1 MKILRFI
8 LTAWL
13 MTFCFAYSGYSQA
26 GVGNDRLPGSDYIEL
41 PPLSELIDS
50 AVNHNA
56 LMRVRNSDINAKASN
71 LKSQSNFWIKN
82 MGVQADSRY
91 GTFNNFSTNTAEGQT
106 PSIIATNTSQF
117 NYGVGVYLKFPI
129 YDIVN
134 RKNQV
139 SQAKAELDV
148 ASNLA
153 DAQRDEL
160 RQVVIKQY
168 NDVILKQRLLNIAS
182 QNLGNSRINM
192 DMIEKEFQNG
202 SISVSE
208 YVRISDLAS
217 RTESEYEQARM
228 NYITA
233 FMVLEEIVGFKL
245 NSSTI
250 KNNENN

>member
-1 MKILRFI
+1 MKIVR
-8 LTAWL
+8 LTIINIFF
-13 MTFCFAYSGYSQA
+13 TCSVTYSVFSQTVESRERLA
-26 GVGNDRLPGSDYIEL
+26 GNDNIEL
-41 PPLSELIDS
+41 PPLSAMIDS
-50 AVNHNA
+50 AINHNA
-56 LMRVRNSDINAKASN
+56 LIKVHNSDINAKESN

-91 GTFNNFSTNTAEGQT
+91 GTFNNFSTNTAEGQV

-129 YDIVN
+129 YDLVN

-139 SQAKAELDV
+139 NQAKAELDM

-153 DAQRDEL
+153 EAQRDEL
-160 RQVVIKQY
+160 RQAVIIQY
-168 NDVILKQRLLNIAS
+168 NDVILKQRLLSIAS

-192 DMIEKEFQNG
+192 DMLEKEFQNG
-202 SISVSE
+202 AITVSE

-217 RTESEYEQARM
+217 RTETEYEQARM

-245 NSSTI
+245 NTTDS
-250 KNNENN
+250 K